1 MTNLEEF
8 ISTLKFFQINKCM
21 DLDDVL
27 CSFEVENILR
37 GVSNLEAFVFQVIHF
52 CLGTKRDVC
61 SMVIKE
67 SFSSNFSFML
77 QNDFSFFSFRHI
89 KKIEVPSIINL

>member
-1 MTNLEEF
+1 MAEWNRVTFIFQGKDDGRFILKLNAFFFNKAVIMTDLEEF

-52 CLGTKRDVC
+52 CLGTKMDV
-61 SMVIKE
+61 
-67 SFSSNFSFML
+67 
-77 QNDFSFFSFRHI
+77 
-89 KKIEVPSIINL
+89 

>member
-1 MTNLEEF
+1 
-8 ISTLKFFQINKCM
+8 
-21 DLDDVL
+21 
-27 CSFEVENILR
+27 
-37 GVSNLEAFVFQVIHF
+37 
-52 CLGTKRDVC
+52 
-61 SMVIKE
+61 MVIKE